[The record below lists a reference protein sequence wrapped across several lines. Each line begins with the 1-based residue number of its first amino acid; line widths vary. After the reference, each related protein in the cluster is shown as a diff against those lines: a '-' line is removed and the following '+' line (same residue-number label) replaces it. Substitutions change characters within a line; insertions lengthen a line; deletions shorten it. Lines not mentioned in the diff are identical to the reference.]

1 MKHPICHFAQRRL
14 DTAAPSGRWLAEHV
28 RSCPDCQRHVA
39 ESRQMR
45 QQLFSLPDDADEF
58 FCREIMT
65 AIAGAKVAPSKPE
78 IPPLHFRAW
87 IAVGATAV
95 VALIA
100 AALVRHFE
108 PLPESAVLAQGPPPP
123 EPMTRTPVREL
134 PDQEDPLQS
143 LAHNLVQSELLL
155 RDARKLGIHL
165 RENVILFHPSH

>member
-14 DTAAPSGRWLAEHV
+14 DTAAPSGRWLADHV

-45 QQLFSLPDDADEF
+45 QQLFSLPDDPDEF
-58 FCREIMT
+58 LCREIMT
-65 AIAGAKVAPSKPE
+65 AIAGAKAAPSKPK
-78 IPPLHFRAW
+78 ILPLHFRAW
-87 IAVGATAV
+87 IAAGATAV

-100 AALVRHFE
+100 AALVRQFE
-108 PLPESAVLAQGPPPP
+108 PLPETEVLAQGPPP
-123 EPMTRTPVREL
+123 ELMTRPPVREL

-165 RENVILFHPSH
+165 RENVILFRPSH